1 MNALDE
7 ACMRKALAEAEK
19 AFSENELKSIPAM
32 LAYNK
37 QAKK

>member
-1 MNALDE
+1 MTG
-7 ACMRKALAEAEK
+7 AEAK

-32 LAYNK
+32 LEYNR